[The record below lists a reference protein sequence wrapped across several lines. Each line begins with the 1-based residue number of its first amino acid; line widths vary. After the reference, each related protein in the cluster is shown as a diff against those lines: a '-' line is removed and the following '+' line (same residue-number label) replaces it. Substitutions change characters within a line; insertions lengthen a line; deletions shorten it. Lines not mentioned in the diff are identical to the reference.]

1 MRNPETGSRD
11 LSTSLDMTG
20 KLAWAVLLLFAITA
34 SAQAEWKI
42 VSAESE
48 PGRAGIEHRHV
59 VVEDAAAG
67 QRVAVDVAVFSA
79 KSTALRVIDNPDGQ
93 SLGAVMKREKC
104 VCGVNG
110 GYFDTEFKPIGLRVA
125 DGTTFSP
132 LRRARL
138 ITGILLQSDRGIDVV
153 RVSEFSRTKKI
164 IAAIQSGP
172 FLVEGNKRIR
182 GLNDSQM
189 ARRTFAGIATNDRA
203 FLGVCSDVS
212 LAELANIVATSA
224 HRCGFENP
232 TRNESR
238 RWFLER
244 VLVRTRGRQRILNLR
259 TKAGARFCGRRSEM
273 IVACHPERSEGSL
286 IVHHDYHQT
295 TSRDVSLRST

>member
-1 MRNPETGSRD
+1 MRFRYASPAPFFYRS
-11 LSTSLDMTG
+11 
-20 KLAWAVLLLFAITA
+20 LLLLLVALAA

-42 VSAESE
+42 VSAETE
-48 PGRAGIEHRHV
+48 PGRGRIDHRRV

-67 QRVAVDVAVFSA
+67 QRVAVDVAVFPA

-93 SLGAVMKREKC
+93 GLGVVMKREKC

-110 GYFDTEFKPIGLRVA
+110 GYFDTEFKPLGLRVA
-125 DGTTFSP
+125 DGTTFAP

-164 IAAIQSGP
+164 IAAVQSGP

-182 GLNDSQM
+182 GLNDAQL

-203 FLGVCSDVS
+203 FLGFCSDVS
-212 LAELANIVATSA
+212 LAQLANILAAAPIAADSKIRRAMNLDGGSSSA
-224 HRCGFENP
+224 FWFERDDSSAFSISGRKP
-232 TRNESR
+232 
-238 RWFLER
+238 
-244 VLVRTRGRQRILNLR
+244 VRDFVGVVP
-259 TKAGARFCGRRSEM
+259 K
-273 IVACHPERSEGSL
+273 
-286 IVHHDYHQT
+286 
-295 TSRDVSLRST
+295 

>member
-1 MRNPETGSRD
+1 LVLPVA
-11 LSTSLDMTG
+11 
-20 KLAWAVLLLFAITA
+20 LAV
-34 SAQAEWKI
+34 SAHAEWKI
-42 VSAESE
+42 LSAESE
-48 PGRAGIEHRHV
+48 SGRAGIEHRHV
-59 VVEDAAAG
+59 VVEDAAAS

-93 SLGAVMKREKC
+93 SLGAVMKREKF

-110 GYFDTEFKPIGLRVA
+110 GYFDTEFKPIGLRIA

-138 ITGILLQSDRGIDVV
+138 ITGILLQSDRGIDVI

-182 GLNDSQM
+182 GLNDSQVV
-189 ARRTFAGIATNDRA
+189 RRTFAGIAENDRA

-212 LAELANIVATSA
+212 LAELANIVATS
-224 HRCGFENP
+224 
-232 TRNESR
+232 S
-238 RWFLER
+238 
-244 VLVRTRGRQRILNLR
+244 
-259 TKAGARFCGRRSEM
+259 
-273 IVACHPERSEGSL
+273 IVADSKTQRAMNLDGGSSSAFWFAREDGSAFS
-286 IVHHDYHQT
+286 ISGRKPV
-295 TSRDVSLRST
+295 RDFVAVVPK